1 MSENKTAS
9 NGVGFFGLLTLVFIV
24 LKLIGVINW
33 AWWVVLAPAW
43 GIFALF
49 LLIVL
54 IGAIIAW
61 YRYKHGL

>member
-43 GIFALF
+43 GSFALF
-49 LLIVL
+49 LVIVL
-54 IGAIIAW
+54 IGATIAW